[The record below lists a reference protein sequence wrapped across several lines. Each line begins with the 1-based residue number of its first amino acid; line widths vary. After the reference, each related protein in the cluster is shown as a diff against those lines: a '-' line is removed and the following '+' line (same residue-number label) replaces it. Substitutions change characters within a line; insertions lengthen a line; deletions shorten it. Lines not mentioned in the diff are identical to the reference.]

1 MTERGISESLSDP
14 LVSGGPGSNPVTV
27 FVVMLTRFDTLKDG
41 YGEIYFL
48 LLRGCQSEQD
58 RVLCPV
64 TNSSLLVK

>member
-1 MTERGISESLSDP
+1 MTERGSSESLSDP
-14 LVSGGPGSNPVTV
+14 LVSRGSGSNPVPV
-27 FVVMLTRFDTLKDG
+27 CVGMLTRVDTVKGG

-64 TNSSLLVK
+64 NSSLLVK